1 MNSGV
6 NAGAGSAT
14 GSETDELAATARSVF
29 ADHAA
34 EVSDG
39 LPAPLWSTLTELGL
53 VQLSLPE
60 DAGGSGGTLTDLAA
74 LLLVA
79 GETAAPVPLA
89 ETELAGWLLH
99 SAGLAV
105 PSGVLAV
112 ASDSGAGGA
121 VGGGGAR
128 GGGAGGAALEVRAES
143 DGGYS
148 VSGRLPRVGW
158 ARAATRLVLLAAG
171 PDGVDVVL
179 SVDPSAAGVSLT
191 EGTNLAG
198 EPRDDVL
205 LDLRVPAG
213 DSAVAPDGTRELLA
227 RRAALARALLLA
239 GAAGRA
245 LAGSVRYAGE
255 RVQFGRPIAKFQAIQ
270 QQLALAAAEVAAGRA
285 AAEAAARI
293 AAASDV
299 AGPDAGFAIAVA
311 KARTSEA
318 AGVVAR
324 IAHQVHGAIGFTLE
338 HDLRLATT
346 RLWAWR
352 EEDGSDAHWHAV
364 IARRVLADG
373 ADGLWPLLTRAS

>member
-1 MNSGV
+1 MNSGM

-14 GSETDELAATARSVF
+14 GSETDELVATARSVF
-29 ADHAA
+29 ADHPA

-60 DAGGSGGTLTDLAA
+60 EAGGSGGTLADLAA

-79 GETAAPVPLA
+79 GEAAAPVPLA

-112 ASDSGAGGA
+112 AWDSGLSGT
-121 VGGGGAR
+121 
-128 GGGAGGAALEVRAES
+128 GAALDVRAES
-143 DGGYS
+143 DGGYA
-148 VSGRLPRVGW
+148 VSGQLTRVGW
-158 ARAATRLVLLAAG
+158 ARAAARLAVLATG
-171 PDGVDVVL
+171 PDGADVVL
-179 SVDPSAAGVSLT
+179 SVDPAAAGVSLT

-198 EPRDDVL
+198 EPRDDVR
-205 LDLRVPAG
+205 LDLRIAEA
-213 DSAVAPDGTRELLA
+213 DCAAAPDGTRELLV

-293 AAASDV
+293 AAAGDV

-318 AGVVAR
+318 AGVIAR

-364 IARRVLADG
+364 IARRVLAEG